1 MKDEQEIKL
10 KIIILGKTEVG
21 KTCILN
27 RYFNNL
33 FSYSS
38 LPTIGMECYTK
49 NYTINSKNVTFNFY
63 DTAGQEKYNS
73 IVTNYL
79 RNANGVILVYDITKE
94 DSFEKIKMWV
104 DQLKDNNDTNSII
117 LLGNKSDLNTK
128 RVISKEEGIKL
139 AEKLNCDFFEV
150 SALSN
155 ENISEAI
162 EIIVNITYKN
172 YLKEKNKNNNES
184 IIVDMRNTNKK
195 KCC

>member
-1 MKDEQEIKL
+1 
-10 KIIILGKTEVG
+10 
-21 KTCILN
+21 
-27 RYFNNL
+27 
-33 FSYSS
+33 
-38 LPTIGMECYTK
+38 
-49 NYTINSKNVTFNFY
+49 
-63 DTAGQEKYNS
+63 
-73 IVTNYL
+73 
-79 RNANGVILVYDITKE
+79 
-94 DSFEKIKMWV
+94 MWV
-104 DQLKDNNDTNSII
+104 EQLKDNNDTNSII

-172 YLKEKNKNNNES
+172 YLKEKNKNNNNSES
-184 IIVDMRNTNKK
+184 ISVDMWNPNKK

>member
-1 MKDEQEIKL
+1 
-10 KIIILGKTEVG
+10 
-21 KTCILN
+21 
-27 RYFNNL
+27 
-33 FSYSS
+33 
-38 LPTIGMECYTK
+38 
-49 NYTINSKNVTFNFY
+49 
-63 DTAGQEKYNS
+63 
-73 IVTNYL
+73 
-79 RNANGVILVYDITKE
+79 
-94 DSFEKIKMWV
+94 MWV
-104 DQLKDNNDTNSII
+104 EQLKDNNDTNSII

-162 EIIVNITYKN
+162 EKIVDITYKN

>member
-1 MKDEQEIKL
+1 
-10 KIIILGKTEVG
+10 
-21 KTCILN
+21 
-27 RYFNNL
+27 
-33 FSYSS
+33 
-38 LPTIGMECYTK
+38 
-49 NYTINSKNVTFNFY
+49 
-63 DTAGQEKYNS
+63 
-73 IVTNYL
+73 
-79 RNANGVILVYDITKE
+79 
-94 DSFEKIKMWV
+94 MWV
-104 DQLKDNNDTNSII
+104 EQLKDNNDTNSII